1 MKRFRLHLYIY
12 IALAMLMCDQYT
24 ASAQSRDWV
33 MVQKGNRA
41 FNQKKYETAAG
52 HYEKALEANP
62 TQSRACFNKANVDL
76 AQNHLED
83 ALKGYDTALQ
93 LEKNNLMRSM
103 AHHNKGFIHQ
113 TMAGAAKEPQ
123 KRTEL
128 LKTAIEDYKA
138 ALRENPGSEASRYNL
153 ALCQK
158 QLKNQKEKDDQD
170 NDQNKQKQ
178 PQPQPQP
185 QTDNKPLMNYARQAE
200 QQTRQKMQQRVRSR
214 SLEKNW

>member
-1 MKRFRLHLYIY
+1 MKRFRLYLYIY
-12 IALAMLMCDQYT
+12 MSALMLMWVQGT

-33 MVQKGNRA
+33 KMQKGNRA

-52 HYEKALEANP
+52 HYDKALEANP
-62 TQSRACFNKANVDL
+62 ANARAMFNKANVDL
-76 AQNHLED
+76 AQNHLEE

-93 LEKNNLMRSM
+93 SEKNNLMRSM

-113 TMAGAAKEPQ
+113 TIAGAEKDPQ
-123 KRTEL
+123 KRTEQ
-128 LKTAIEDYKA
+128 LKAAIEDYKA
-138 ALRENPGSEASRYNL
+138 ALRENPGSDASRYNL

-158 QLKNQKEKDDQD
+158 QLKNQKDRNNQD
-170 NDQNKQKQ
+170 NEQNKQKQ

-200 QQTRQKMQQRVRSR
+200 QQTRQKMQEHVRSR